1 MRYEDMK
8 LDKTSRQSFP
18 VEDSGQI
25 SIRTVCLTLAH
36 VFIVLYVGVR
46 DILLGGFHRKETTRD

>member
-1 MRYEDMK
+1 MK

-18 VEDSGQI
+18 VEDSVQI
-25 SIRTVCLTLAH
+25 SIRTVCLTLVH

-46 DILLGGFHRKETTRD
+46 DILLGGFHRREPTRD

>member
-1 MRYEDMK
+1 ME

-18 VEDSGQI
+18 IEDSGQI
-25 SIRTVCLTLAH
+25 SIRVVCLTLVH

-46 DILLGGFHRKETTRD
+46 NILLGSFHRRETTRD